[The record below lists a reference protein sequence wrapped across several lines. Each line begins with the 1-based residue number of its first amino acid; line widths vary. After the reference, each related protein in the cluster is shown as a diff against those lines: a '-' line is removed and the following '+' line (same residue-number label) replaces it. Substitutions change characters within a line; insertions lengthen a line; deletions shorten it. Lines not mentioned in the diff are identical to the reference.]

1 MNDTILQ
8 VNNLEVSFFTHVGE
22 VRAVRDVTFSVKKGE
37 ILGIVGESGSGK
49 STVLLAIMS
58 LLQHPGKIKAGEI
71 LFENED
77 LAKKSNREMQ
87 HIRGRKISMIFQD
100 PMSSLNPVFTV
111 GNQIAETI
119 ITHEH
124 VSRSEANKRV
134 LELLEL
140 VRIPSAKT
148 RINSYPH
155 EFSGGMRQRA
165 MIALALACS
174 PQMLLADEPTT
185 ALDVTIQAQMMDL
198 LRDIRKETNTT
209 IILVTHDLG
218 VVSEMCDRVQVMYG
232 GRLMEEAACR
242 DIFDKPGHP
251 YTKGL
256 LRSIPNVK
264 KGSRER
270 LKPIDGSPPDL
281 IMPFDGCPF
290 VFRCPYAM
298 NLCMESCS
306 REWEIGEMHRCACHL
321 CNPEVKA
328 LLDERGDE

>member
-49 STVLLAIMS
+49 STVLLAVMS

-71 LFENED
+71 LFENDD

-242 DIFDKPGHP
+242 DIFDRPGHP

-281 IMPFDGCPF
+281 ITPFDGCPF
-290 VFRCPYAM
+290 AFRCSHTM

-306 REWEIGEMHRCACHL
+306 KEWEIGEMHRCACHL

-328 LLDERGDE
+328 LLDERGNE